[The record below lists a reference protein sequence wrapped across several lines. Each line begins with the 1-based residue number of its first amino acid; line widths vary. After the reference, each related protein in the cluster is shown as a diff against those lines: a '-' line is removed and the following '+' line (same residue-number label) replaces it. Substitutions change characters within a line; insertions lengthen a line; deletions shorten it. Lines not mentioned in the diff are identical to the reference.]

1 MQHWKDDS
9 LKFFIDMKEESNEV
23 KGNYLRQKALRLIA
37 AIELRLRDLFN
48 EFTAGILEEMI
59 IYNATDLKD
68 QI

>member
-1 MQHWKDDS
+1 
-9 LKFFIDMKEESNEV
+9 MKEESNEV